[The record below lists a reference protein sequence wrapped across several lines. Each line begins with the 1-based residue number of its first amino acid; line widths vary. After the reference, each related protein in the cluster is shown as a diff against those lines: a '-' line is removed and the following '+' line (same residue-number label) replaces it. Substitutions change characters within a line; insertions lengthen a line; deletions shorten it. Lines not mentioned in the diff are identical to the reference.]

1 MNLSLET
8 VLRCLD
14 ILPLVRENQGIQLAE
29 LAQRSGID
37 EKTIVDQLIPTL
49 MLCGAPPY
57 MPHDYVSIW
66 LEGDH
71 VYVEFADHFRR
82 PVTLLP
88 VEITALHLALTS
100 AARPGEHDPAVRRRI
115 EQLREKIERALPPQ
129 QRVFLE
135 ESNRISLSD
144 HPDQG
149 SPILEQVRR
158 AVAERRKIEIEYL
171 SFGDSRIKTR
181 VAHPHAILVRD
192 GVTYLPCFDELRDHL
207 VTFRLD
213 RINQVRVLGD
223 HFEPVDSFDVEKLAR
238 EGFSRPAEDDEFD
251 VRLEAR
257 GSAARQLAETLDQ
270 RQWRWLD
277 DERLEIRLATSRP
290 RSVVRWSFRFGPDLV
305 IVEPESLRELAREE
319 LAEIAGRHS

>member
-37 EKTIVDQLIPTL
+37 KKTIVDQLIPTL

-88 VEITALHLALTS
+88 IEITALHLALTS
-100 AARPGEHDPAVRRRI
+100 AARPGEHDPAVRGRI
-115 EQLREKIERALPPQ
+115 EELREKIERALPEQ

-149 SPILEQVRR
+149 SPILEEIRR
-158 AVAERRKIEIEYL
+158 AVSGRRKIEIEYL
-171 SFGDSRIKTR
+171 SFGDSRMKTR
-181 VAHPHAILVRD
+181 TAHPHAILVKD
-192 GVTYLPCFDELRDHL
+192 GVTYVPCFDELRGHM

-213 RINQVRVLGD
+213 RINRIRVLGESFVPD
-223 HFEPVDSFDVEKLAR
+223 ESFDVETLAR

-257 GSAARQLAETLDQ
+257 GNAARQLAETLDQ
-270 RQWRWLD
+270 RQWRWV
-277 DERLEIRLATSRP
+277 DEEQLEIRLATSRP
-290 RSVVRWSFRFGPDLV
+290 RSVVRWSLSYGPDLV
-305 IVEPESLRELAREE
+305 IVEPESVRELAREE
-319 LAEIAGRHS
+319 LEQIARRHS